1 MRPFVIRP
9 PKGEPLPVI
18 VSIPHTGTAVS
29 PEILAR
35 FASPEMAEL
44 PMTDWHLHRL
54 YDFLP
59 RLGVTTI
66 FATWSRFVVDL
77 NRPPDGQPLYPGR
90 FETGLVP
97 IETFSR
103 EPIFAMRPDA
113 AEVERLR
120 RLYHQPYH
128 DRLAAVLAVT
138 RERFGRVVLVD
149 AHSIASGPTVLH
161 DELEHDICLGNRDG
175 ESSGEWLMECLGE
188 AFRGN
193 GLEVVANDPYKGGFI
208 TDHYGRLSGVEAIQ
222 IEMCQRVYMDETD
235 PAGALRHPK
244 FAKTRDMLT
253 DVFSRLTK
261 RVDAELDSVSSMKA

>member
-1 MRPFVIRP
+1 M
-9 PKGEPLPVI
+9 
-18 VSIPHTGTAVS
+18 
-29 PEILAR
+29 
-35 FASPEMAEL
+35 
-44 PMTDWHLHRL
+44 
-54 YDFLP
+54 
-59 RLGVTTI
+59 TTI

-103 EPIFAMRPDA
+103 EPIFAVRPDA

-120 RLYHQPYH
+120 RMYHQPYH

-208 TDHYGRLSGVEAIQ
+208 TDHYGPSQTSGVVTHQPDLSHPCRPFDTSLSGL
-222 IEMCQRVYMDETD
+222 
-235 PAGALRHPK
+235 PRHPTN
-244 FAKTRDMLT
+244 ARND
-253 DVFSRLTK
+253 R
-261 RVDAELDSVSSMKA
+261 